1 MNRLNALFIS
11 LLLTCISAFGQQT
24 AIYEEPGNK
33 FTRALEL
40 FDRDKFAPAHKL
52 FTDLSAQL
60 EGTGSQMETNA
71 DFYAALCAIKLK
83 NGDGAHLMEQFL
95 LKHPSAS
102 KSQPA
107 HFYLGLHYF
116 GESKWK
122 DAIEHFAIVDPSP
135 LNPEDL
141 SEYQFKAGYAYF
153 MIKDNARASK
163 YFHDIKN
170 TNSKWGSSATYYY
183 AHIAYSENK
192 YETALTE
199 FRRLQK
205 DSNYEDV
212 VPYYIVQILYL
223 QQKYNDLLAEAP
235 PLLEKAEQNR
245 KGSIAAMIADAAYK
259 TNDYSKALLY
269 IEQYESLS
277 KKPLTRN
284 ENYLLAFSAYKT
296 GDIEKAIPAFQN
308 AVRGRD
314 SLSQN
319 AMYHI
324 GDCYLKTGQKALAQ
338 KAFYDA
344 YKISYDQSSKENSLF
359 NYAKLSYELSSDP
372 YNAAIIAL
380 QEYVST
386 YPESPR
392 ADEAW
397 QYLVNLALVSKNY
410 KAALE
415 AMDKVKFQD
424 IKIKTARQKV
434 LYYSAIELFNARK
447 YNDAIEGF
455 TRASEMNYDKMIKPM
470 SLYWAGEAAYRMGEY
485 RPAIGWYNRFLI
497 SRGAYDMPE
506 YPIAIYNSGYAWYK
520 MKEYGE
526 AIISFRKFLGNT
538 ANKDPQMVSDA
549 QLRLGDCYF
558 ITKQFADAVNWY
570 EKVSRSGSFDADYAF
585 FQLAMAKGVTKNF
598 EGKTIALKQLIRQFP
613 KSPLV
618 DDALYELAVTY
629 LIMNENDEALD
640 NLQVLI
646 SKFPNSSFTSRAM
659 LRRGL
664 IFYNTNQNEQAL
676 QQLKQ
681 VVTQYPGTPDSREA
695 LQTIS
700 NIYVELNDVP
710 SYLSYIQTVPFAKIP
725 MARQDSL
732 TYLAAENQYMK
743 GDCNNSLKGFS
754 DYLQK
759 NPQGIFSASAYYYRG
774 DCRYRQG
781 ELALALPDFKA
792 VAKMP
797 RSRFTEN
804 ALARASEL
812 EYKEG
817 KYGEALRLFEQLNQ
831 LADNKDNLLESTAGM
846 MRCYFRT
853 GSNDSAIIAATRLM
867 TADKVTTDLLVE
879 AHLTIGKA
887 ALATNNLQ
895 LAERE
900 FNITHKLT
908 QTEAGAEA
916 LYSMAYISSLKK
928 DWKQAEKL
936 AFEVINTYTLYDYW
950 RVKSFLL
957 LSDVYTNTNNAFQAK
972 QTLESILENYDG
984 EDLKQEA
991 QQRLD
996 KLNSS
1001 EN

>member
-1 MNRLNALFIS
+1 
-11 LLLTCISAFGQQT
+11 
-24 AIYEEPGNK
+24 
-33 FTRALEL
+33 
-40 FDRDKFAPAHKL
+40 
-52 FTDLSAQL
+52 
-60 EGTGSQMETNA
+60 
-71 DFYAALCAIKLK
+71 
-83 NGDGAHLMEQFL
+83 
-95 LKHPSAS
+95 AS
-102 KSQPA
+102 
-107 HFYLGLHYF
+107 
-116 GESKWK
+116 
-122 DAIEHFAIVDPSP
+122 
-135 LNPEDL
+135 
-141 SEYQFKAGYAYF
+141 F
-153 MIKDNARASK
+153 MTKDNARASR

-170 TNSKWGSSATYYY
+170 TNSDWGAAATYYY
-183 AHIAYSENK
+183 AHIAYTENK

-199 FRRLQK
+199 FRHLQNNR
-205 DSNYEDV
+205 NYGDA

-223 QQKYNDLLAEAP
+223 QQKYNELLAEAP
-235 PLLEKAEQNR
+235 PLLEKAEQSR
-245 KGSIAAMIADAAYK
+245 KGSIAAMMADAAYK

-269 IEQYESLS
+269 IEQYQSLS
-277 KKPLTRN
+277 KKPLSRS
-284 ENYLLAFSAYKT
+284 ENYLLAYSAYKT

-308 AVRGRD
+308 AVDGKD

-324 GDCYLKTGQKALAQ
+324 GDCYLKTDQKALAQ

-344 YKISYDQSSKENSLF
+344 YKISYDQASKENSLF

-380 QEYVST
+380 QEYVTT
-386 YPESPR
+386 YPDSPR
-392 ADEAW
+392 TDEAW

-410 KAALE
+410 AAALE
-415 AMDKVKFQD
+415 AMDKIKFQD

-447 YNDAIEGF
+447 YNEAIERF
-455 TRASEMNYDKMIKPM
+455 TRASEMNYDKSIKPM
-470 SLYWAGEAAYRMGEY
+470 SLYWAGEASYRMGEF
-485 RPAIGWYNRFLI
+485 RPSIGWYNRFLI
-497 SRGAYDMPE
+497 SRGAYDLPE

-526 AIISFRKFLGNT
+526 AITSFRKFLGNS
-538 ANKDPQMVSDA
+538 ADKDPQMIADA
-549 QLRLGDCYF
+549 QLRIGDCYY

-598 EGKTIALKQLIRQFP
+598 EGKTSALKQLIRQFP

-618 DDALYELAVTY
+618 DDAQYELAVTY
-629 LIMNENDEALD
+629 MIMNENEEAL
-640 NLQVLI
+640 NHFQALI
-646 SKFPNSSFTSRAM
+646 SQFPNSSFTSRAM

-664 IFYNTNQNEQAL
+664 IFYNTSQNEQAL

-681 VVTQYPGTPDSREA
+681 VITQYPGTPDSREA

-700 NIYVELNDVP
+700 NIYVEMNDVP
-710 SYLSYIQTVPFAKIP
+710 GYLSYVQTVPFARVP

-759 NPQGIFSASAYYYRG
+759 NPQGIFSPSSYYYRG

-781 ELALALPDFKA
+781 EWALALPDFKA

-804 ALARASEL
+804 ALARASEI
-812 EYKEG
+812 EYKAG
-817 KYGEALRLFEQLNQ
+817 NHTAALRLFERLNR

-846 MRCYFRT
+846 MRCYFQSGR
-853 GSNDSAIIAATRLM
+853 NDSAIIAATRLM

-879 AHLTIGKA
+879 AHLTIGKS

-900 FNITHKLT
+900 FNITRKLT

-916 LYSMAYISSLKK
+916 QYNLAYIATLRK

-936 AFEVINTYTLYDYW
+936 AFEVINTYTLYDFW

-957 LSDVYTNTNNAFQAK
+957 LSDVYVNTDNVFQAK
-972 QTLESILENYDG
+972 QTLESILENYEG

-996 KLNSS
+996 KLNAAG
-1001 EN
+1001 N